1 MTWKHTE
8 RAIAKRLNGR
18 RLGATGG
25 ATPDVITDRL
35 AVEVKHRKALP
46 EWLKDALAQAVHGA
60 EEDRVPLVV
69 LHEAGKH
76 HADDLVLL
84 RLQDLERLLNQQT

>member
-35 AVEVKHRKALP
+35 AVEVKQRKALP
-46 EWLKDALAQAVHGA
+46 EWLKDALAQAVHG
-60 EEDRVPLVV
+60 
-69 LHEAGKH
+69 AGKH

>member
-1 MTWKHTE
+1 MTTWKHTE

-18 RLGATGG
+18 RLGVTGG
-25 ATPDVITDRL
+25 ATPDVITDLL

-46 EWLKDALAQAVHGA
+46 EWLKDALTQAERNA
-60 EEDRVPLVV
+60 DNRLPLVV
-69 LHEAGKH
+69 LHEAGKR

-84 RLQDLERLLNQQT
+84 RLQDLERLLSKQF

>member
-1 MTWKHTE
+1 MTTWKHTE

-35 AVEVKHRKALP
+35 AVEVKHRKELP
-46 EWLKDALAQAVHGA
+46 GWLKDALAQAVHNAG
-60 EEDRVPLVV
+60 ERLPQVV
-69 LHEAGKH
+69 LHEAGKR
-76 HADDLVLL
+76 HADDLILL
-84 RLQDLERLLNQQT
+84 RMQDLERLLSKQF